1 MTMLLHILSD
11 HIVSVH
17 FTLRS
22 CDRRPSEP
30 NQTVSLMRSGL
41 SRPVAHVKLV
51 KPKQEPESDD
61 DPMSEYKQRLLN
73 DPNYTDNDY
82 QLDYIRRKILKI
94 PPKVEPSLATQTPN
108 GAGIGDGDSQRNDD
122 TFDLDKDFYQS
133 FSFKFY

>member
-1 MTMLLHILSD
+1 
-11 HIVSVH
+11 
-17 FTLRS
+17 
-22 CDRRPSEP
+22 
-30 NQTVSLMRSGL
+30 MRSGL

-61 DPMSEYKQRLLN
+61 DLMSEYKQRLLN

-94 PPKVEPSLATQTPN
+94 PPKVEPSLTTQTPDP
-108 GAGIGDGDSQRNDD
+108 GDGNSQRNDD
-122 TFDLDKDFYQS
+122 TFDFDKDFYQS